1 MYLILLGFF
10 TALAREC
17 LSASDFKYV
26 QKYFSINS
34 FMAHPESILLAMLF
48 DKNPEV
54 RKKAV
59 DVIIQVKKKKSTA
72 KLPRKFFKPKLNFEA
87 QEYYQMIN
95 IDTNALVYSTK
106 PLKIPNTAQFKEQCK
121 KITIPPLVKDFSDA
135 ELKSCI
141 HGKNLEIPFIP
152 CHSINNER

>member
-1 MYLILLGFF
+1 
-10 TALAREC
+10 
-17 LSASDFKYV
+17 
-26 QKYFSINS
+26 
-34 FMAHPESILLAMLF
+34 MAHPESILLGMLF
-48 DKNPEV
+48 DKSPEV

-72 KLPRKFFKPKLNFEA
+72 KLPRTFFKPKLNFDA
-87 QEYYQMIN
+87 QEYYEMIYFDN
-95 IDTNALVYSTK
+95 NALVYSTT
-106 PLKIPNTAQFKEQCK
+106 PRKIPKTKQFIEQFK
-121 KITIPPLVKDFSDA
+121 KITIPPLIKNFSEE

>member
-1 MYLILLGFF
+1 M
-10 TALAREC
+10 AREC
-17 LSASDFKYV
+17 LSASDFKFV

-34 FMAHPESILLAMLF
+34 FMAHPESVLLGMLF

-59 DVIIQVKKKKSTA
+59 DIIIQVRKKKSTA

-87 QEYYQMIN
+87 QEYYEMIFFDN
-95 IDTNALVYSTK
+95 DSLVYSTK
-106 PLKIPNTAQFKEQCK
+106 PVKIPKTEPPQFKQQFK
-121 KITIPPLVKDFSDA
+121 KITIPPLVKNFSDD
-135 ELKSCI
+135 ELRSCI
-141 HGKNLEIPFIP
+141 HGKNLDIPFIP